1 MKVTKAELQ
10 AEASRVFGEGRHGQ
24 VLESDDGMSS
34 RCTICFPALDGKSG
48 TGEVT
53 GKGRSR
59 NAARRNLYLILNALG
74 SRRIKSRAVSS
85 SGPDALGH
93 ALSALHERA

>member
-24 VLESDDGMSS
+24 VLESHDVHAV
-34 RCTICFPALDGKSG
+34 CTICFPALDGKSG
-48 TGEVT
+48 TGEIS

-74 SRRIKSRAVSS
+74 SRRVRSRGAPSVDP
-85 SGPDALGH
+85 PDALGP
-93 ALSALHERA
+93 APSALHEHA